1 MEFSLNNTKY
11 IGLAVGI
18 VGLIALAFLL
28 PEIKSTQIEKIG
40 EENIGEK
47 VKLVGIIKNLNINSG
62 NAFFRLEN
70 NSKINSVY
78 FKPGIEQLSIL
89 RENQL
94 IEVIGKVSFYK
105 GKLQI
110 IIEKVKR
117 ID

>member
-11 IGLAVGI
+11 IGLAIGI
-18 VGLIALAFLL
+18 VSLIALIFLL

-47 VKLVGIIKNLNINSG
+47 VRLVGIIKKLNINSG
-62 NAFFRLEN
+62 NAFFELEN

-78 FKPGIEQLSIL
+78 FKPSIEQLSIL

-94 IEVIGKVSFYK
+94 IEVIGKVSFYR

-110 IIEKVKR
+110 IINKVKR

>member
-11 IGLAVGI
+11 VGLALGI
-18 VGLIALAFLL
+18 ISLIALTFLL
-28 PEIKSTQIEKIG
+28 PEIKSTQIEKIS

-47 VKLVGIIKNLNINSG
+47 IKLVGIIKKLNISSG
-62 NAFFRLEN
+62 NAFFELEN

-78 FKPGIEQLSIL
+78 FKPKTTQLSIL
-89 RENQL
+89 RENRL
-94 IEVIGKVSFYK
+94 IEVIGKVSFYR

-110 IIEKVKR
+110 IVEKVKR